1 MNKDIVIINKET
13 RDILAIITN
22 KDLAGSNIVAIE
34 RNGNNRSR

>member
-22 KDLAGSNIVAIE
+22 KDLAGSEIVAID
-34 RNGNNRSR
+34 RNGYNRGR